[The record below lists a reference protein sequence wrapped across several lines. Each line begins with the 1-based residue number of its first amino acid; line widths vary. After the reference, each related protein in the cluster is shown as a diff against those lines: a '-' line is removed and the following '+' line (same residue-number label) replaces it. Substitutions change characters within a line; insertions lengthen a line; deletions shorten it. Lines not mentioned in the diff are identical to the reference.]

1 MNIAM
6 CREDCRYVAGSS
18 MRAHWRIGRVPVE
31 QLQGVEVSVL
41 WHTEGKGDED
51 LSVIHFERHER
62 SDLIRLGLA
71 DSRPLQCILP
81 AAPLSYR
88 GHLMRIE
95 WAVRVRVFLTDGRDI
110 ATEHPFLVVAR
121 PAVVAASET
130 ESEGVAVD
138 ACVETE
144 SFGLLRGLLGGK
156 RFARPF
162 TRGVKQ

>member
-1 MNIAM
+1 M

-18 MRAHWRIGRVPVE
+18 MRARWRIGRVPVE

-41 WHTEGKGDED
+41 WHTDGKGDED
-51 LSVIHFERHER
+51 LSVIHFERYER
-62 SDLIRLGLA
+62 SDLLRLGLA
-71 DSRPLQCILP
+71 ESKSLQCTLP

-88 GHLMRIE
+88 GHLMQIE

-110 ATEHPFLVVAR
+110 ATEHPFLVVGR
-121 PAVVAASET
+121 PVAAGTQPSVSE
-130 ESEGVAVD
+130 EADGDSAADSEAL
-138 ACVETE
+138 
-144 SFGLLRGLLGGK
+144 GLLRGLWSTS